1 MGTEF
6 IEEADVKVALYNWRR
21 QVADEKPMHDP
32 VFNGRGE
39 LYLKRGVYRPHMA
52 FIGINAGN
60 DHVHA
65 FLTPKQVK
73 KLIQSLQAMFNQDY
87 CVYNTEWPA
96 DEEDDGDYWATGKN
110 SIFYDWDEEE

>member
-6 IEEADVKVALYNWRR
+6 IEQADVRVALYNWRR

-39 LYLKRGVYRPHMA
+39 LCLKRGIYHPHMA
-52 FIGINAGN
+52 FIAINAGN

-73 KLIQSLQAMFNQDY
+73 ALISSLQAMFDQDY

-96 DEEDDGDYWATGKN
+96 DEEDDGDYWATGPS
-110 SIFYDWDEEE
+110 SIFHAWDEEE